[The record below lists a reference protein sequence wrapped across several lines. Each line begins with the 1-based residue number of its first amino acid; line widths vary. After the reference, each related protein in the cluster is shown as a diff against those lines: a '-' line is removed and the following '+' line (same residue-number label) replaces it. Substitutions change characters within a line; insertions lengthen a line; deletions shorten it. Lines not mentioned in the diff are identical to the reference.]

1 MNRVYDDEDNVPMD
15 DNLFIKDV
23 YGILRD
29 IRTAANGS
37 TIEGSEVKNDA

>member
-1 MNRVYDDEDNVPMD
+1 MNRVYDDEDNQPMD
-15 DNLFIKDV
+15 DSLFDKEV
-23 YGILRD
+23 FGILRD